1 MAPLPDFP
9 KLPVPWVVFLV
20 AEALAAGFWLSNLSS
35 RVVSLE
41 TVGSP
46 SAVSMVNQ
54 LAVIGGKLSNIELTL
69 PQIAVNTNRL
79 TKLETELDTLRRDM
93 DRLEAGLDH
102 DYSSGGPSYMRGE
115 FHVRGRTAPRG
126 TPE

>member
-1 MAPLPDFP
+1 MASESNFP

-35 RVVSLE
+35 RVVTLE

-46 SAVSMVNQ
+46 SAVGAVNQ

-69 PQIAVNTNRL
+69 PQVALNANRL
-79 TKLETELDTLRRDM
+79 TKLEAELETLRRDL
-93 DRLEAGLDH
+93 DRLEEGRSQTFGEPNYL
-102 DYSSGGPSYMRGE
+102 RGE
-115 FHVRGRTAPRG
+115 FPRRRVAPRG
-126 TPE
+126 PPDE